1 MSALSAAGCI
11 VLVIPGNPPQVMKA
25 TEEMLI
31 TFHRP
36 CEEVKVAAVKGV
48 NDESLRKSLSHY

>member
-1 MSALSAAGCI
+1 MSALSTAAHV
-11 VLVIPGNPPQVMKA
+11 VLVIPGNSPQAMKA